1 MTEHTPMPKVA
12 RLDVIT
18 TGARRRWAVEEK
30 RRIVAESYSAP
41 RVVSAT
47 ARRYG
52 ISTSQLYMWRR
63 LTLAERLG
71 GDDCAQGFAPAVI
84 VPEKQAPAAVL
95 SASFVAGAGR
105 MEIVLAGAR
114 RVIVDKEVD
123 AAALARVIE
132 VLERR

>member
-1 MTEHTPMPKVA
+1 MTEHTPMPELS

-63 LTLAERLG
+63 LALENRLG
-71 GDDCAQGFAPAVI
+71 GDDGAQGFAPAVI

-95 SASFVAGAGR
+95 SASVVAAVGR
-105 MEIVLAGAR
+105 MEIVLAGA

-123 AAALARVIE
+123 AAALARIIA

>member
-1 MTEHTPMPKVA
+1 M
-12 RLDVIT
+12 
-18 TGARRRWAVEEK
+18 
-30 RRIVAESYSAP
+30 
-41 RVVSAT
+41 
-47 ARRYG
+47 
-52 ISTSQLYMWRR
+52 
-63 LTLAERLG
+63 
-71 GDDCAQGFAPAVI
+71 QGFAPAVI

-95 SASFVAGAGR
+95 SASVAAAGGR

>member
-1 MTEHTPMPKVA
+1 MSKLPRV
-12 RLDVIT
+12 DVIT
-18 TGARRRWAVEEK
+18 TGAWRRWAVEEK

-52 ISTSQLYMWRR
+52 ISTSQLYTWRR
-63 LTLAERLG
+63 LALEDRLG
-71 GDDCAQGFAPAVI
+71 GDDGAQGFAPAVI
-84 VPEKQAPAAVL
+84 VPEKQESAAVL
-95 SASFVAGAGR
+95 SAGAAGR
-105 MEIVLAGAR
+105 MEIVLAGA

-123 AAALARVIE
+123 AAALARIIA

>member
-1 MTEHTPMPKVA
+1 MPKLS

-18 TGARRRWAVEEK
+18 SGARRRWVVEEK

-52 ISTSQLYMWRR
+52 ISTSQLYTWRR
-63 LTLAERLG
+63 LALENRLG
-71 GDDCAQGFAPAVI
+71 ADDGAPGFAPAVI
-84 VPEKQAPAAVL
+84 VPERQASAAVL
-95 SASFVAGAGR
+95 SASVAAAAGR

-114 RVIVDKEVD
+114 RLIVDKEVD
-123 AAALARVIE
+123 AAALARVIG
-132 VLERR
+132 VLEER

>member
-1 MTEHTPMPKVA
+1 MPIPNVT

-41 RVVSAT
+41 RVASAT

-52 ISTSQLYMWRR
+52 ISTSQLYTWRR
-63 LTLAERLG
+63 LAREGRLG
-71 GDDCAQGFAPAVI
+71 ACEEAMSFAPAVI
-84 VPEKQAPAAVL
+84 VPENRAAAVP
-95 SASFVAGAGR
+95 SAAPVAGAGR
-105 MEIVLAGAR
+105 MEIVLAGSR
-114 RVIVDKEVD
+114 RVLVDKGVD

-132 VLERR
+132 VLEGR

>member
-1 MTEHTPMPKVA
+1 MPKVG

-30 RRIVAESYSAP
+30 WRIVAESYSAP

-52 ISTSQLYMWRR
+52 ISTSQLYRWRR
-63 LTLAERLG
+63 LALEDRLG
-71 GDDCAQGFAPAVI
+71 ADDGAQGLAPAVI
-84 VPEKQAPAAVL
+84 VPEKPAAVL
-95 SASFVAGAGR
+95 SASVVAAVGR

-114 RVIVDKEVD
+114 RVIVDKGVD

>member
-1 MTEHTPMPKVA
+1 MPELS

-63 LTLAERLG
+63 LALANRLG
-71 GDDCAQGFAPAVI
+71 GDDGAQGFATAVI
-84 VPEKQAPAAVL
+84 VPEKQAPAA
-95 SASFVAGAGR
+95 AFVAGAGR

-114 RVIVDKEVD
+114 RVIVDREVD

>member
-1 MTEHTPMPKVA
+1 M
-12 RLDVIT
+12 
-18 TGARRRWAVEEK
+18 EEK

-52 ISTSQLYMWRR
+52 ISTSQLYRWRR
-63 LTLAERLG
+63 LALEDRLG
-71 GDDCAQGFAPAVI
+71 GDDGAQGFAPAVI

-95 SASFVAGAGR
+95 SASVVAAVGR
-105 MEIVLAGAR
+105 MEIVLSGAR

>member
-1 MTEHTPMPKVA
+1 MTEHTPMPELS

-30 RRIVAESYSAP
+30 RRIVAESYSAR

-52 ISTSQLYMWRR
+52 ISTSQLYTWRR
-63 LTLAERLG
+63 LALEDRLG
-71 GDDCAQGFAPAVI
+71 ADDGAPRFAPAVI
-84 VPEKQAPAAVL
+84 VPEKQSL
-95 SASFVAGAGR
+95 SASLVAGVGR

>member
-1 MTEHTPMPKVA
+1 MTEHTPMPELS

-52 ISTSQLYMWRR
+52 VSTSQLYRWRR
-63 LTLAERLG
+63 LALGDRLG
-71 GDDCAQGFAPAVI
+71 GDDGTQGFAPAVI
-84 VPEKQAPAAVL
+84 VAEKQAPAAVL
-95 SASFVAGAGR
+95 SASVVAATGR
-105 MEIVLAGAR
+105 MELVLAEAR

-123 AAALARVIE
+123 GAALARVIE

>member
-1 MTEHTPMPKVA
+1 MPELS

-63 LTLAERLG
+63 VAVGDRFG
-71 GDDCAQGFAPAVI
+71 GADGAQGFAPAII
-84 VPEKQAPAAVL
+84 VPEDRVAAVL
-95 SASFVAGAGR
+95 SAPLVAAVGR

-123 AAALARVIE
+123 GAALARVIE

>member
-1 MTEHTPMPKVA
+1 MSEHAHMPKLS

-52 ISTSQLYMWRR
+52 ISTSQLYTWRR
-63 LTLAERLG
+63 LRKLR
-71 GDDCAQGFAPAVI
+71 
-84 VPEKQAPAAVL
+84 
-95 SASFVAGAGR
+95 
-105 MEIVLAGAR
+105 
-114 RVIVDKEVD
+114 
-123 AAALARVIE
+123 
-132 VLERR
+132 

>member
-1 MTEHTPMPKVA
+1 MPELS

-18 TGARRRWAVEEK
+18 TGARRRWAIEEK
-30 RRIVAESYSAP
+30 RRIVAESYSAR

-52 ISTSQLYMWRR
+52 ISTSQLYRWRR
-63 LTLAERLG
+63 LALENRLG
-71 GDDCAQGFAPAVI
+71 GDDGAPGFAAAVI
-84 VPEKQAPAAVL
+84 VPEKQAAVL
-95 SASFVAGAGR
+95 SAPLVAGAGR

-123 AAALARVIE
+123 GAALARVIA
-132 VLERR
+132 VLEGR

>member
-1 MTEHTPMPKVA
+1 MPKLS

-30 RRIVAESYSAP
+30 RRIVAESYGAP

-52 ISTSQLYMWRR
+52 ISTSQLYTWRR
-63 LTLAERLG
+63 QALADRLG
-71 GDDCAQGFAPAVI
+71 ADEGTQGFAPAVI
-84 VPEKQAPAAVL
+84 VSEKQALAAVL
-95 SASFVAGAGR
+95 SASVVAAVGR
-105 MEIVLAGAR
+105 MEIVLTGAR

-123 AAALARVIE
+123 GAALARVIE

>member
-1 MTEHTPMPKVA
+1 MPELS

-63 LTLAERLG
+63 LAHADRLG
-71 GDDCAQGFAPAVI
+71 GDDGAQGFAPAVI
-84 VPEKQAPAAVL
+84 VPEKQGPAAVL
-95 SASFVAGAGR
+95 SASVAVAVGR

>member
-1 MTEHTPMPKVA
+1 MTEHTPVPKLS
-12 RLDVIT
+12 RLEVIT

-41 RVVSAT
+41 RLVSAT

-52 ISTSQLYMWRR
+52 ISTSQLYTWRR
-63 LTLAERLG
+63 LALENRLG
-71 GDDCAQGFAPAVI
+71 GDDGGPGFAPAVI
-84 VPEKQAPAAVL
+84 VPERPASAAVPC
-95 SASFVAGAGR
+95 ASVAATAGR
-105 MEIVLAGAR
+105 MEIVLAGAQ
-114 RVIVDKEVD
+114 RVIVARDVD

>member
-1 MTEHTPMPKVA
+1 MPKLS

-18 TGARRRWAVEEK
+18 TRARRRWAVEEK
-30 RRIVAESYSAP
+30 RRIVAESYGAP

-52 ISTSQLYMWRR
+52 ISTSQLYGWRR
-63 LTLAERLG
+63 LALADRLG
-71 GDDCAQGFAPAVI
+71 ADDGVPGFAPAVM
-84 VPEKQAPAAVL
+84 VPEKQAPTAAL
-95 SASFVAGAGR
+95 SASLVAGAGR

-123 AAALARVIE
+123 GAALARVIE

>member
-1 MTEHTPMPKVA
+1 MAELS

-63 LTLAERLG
+63 VAVGDRFG
-71 GDDCAQGFAPAVI
+71 GADGAQGFAPAII
-84 VPEKQAPAAVL
+84 VPEKQAPAAAL
-95 SASFVAGAGR
+95 SASLVAAVGR

-123 AAALARVIE
+123 GAALARVIE